1 MAEKNTNRGTM
12 KRRGY
17 LKGLAAGGL
26 GVGTLSVASTRTRAD
41 TGKDD
46 EKKKDDETE
55 EEAKTHDVKGDDLY
69 LVFGADSS
77 EKDLDGWIDKHRDE
91 INGDGE
97 ESFSNVIQY
106 QEVSQLNVLQQGNAV
121 SIAIDGADAT
131 AVQETEQDNVNVQDA
146 SAESIDVTHETRDE
160 RFYDPGRVYIVFA
173 EETGCRT
180 FSGWVS
186 REDTYENGGS
196 ATATIEQEQT
206 VDQFNYNSQS
216 TAMAVAEKGSCA
228 RSYQRSWQA
237 NENYQHAE
245 AVAANIGE
253 GDRQAEASVEQ
264 AQDVSQLNVSEQ
276 GIAIAIAVGKGSLAE
291 AYQLSSQLNVN
302 EQVADATAIDFGFRS
317 TDDVLEC
324 AEMEGELPKDA
335 VKRTDDGKDQANGQ
349 GASATIEQ
357 VQRVGQE
364 NINLQNAAIALAKK
378 DSDATARQVSY
389 QGNFNAQA
397 ASAEALNV
405 SDGRCSACTVL
416 NGAAAND
423 DGSWA
428 LSYENGDSE
437 VGLEAA
443 AAEIEQYQFVEQ
455 VNVNEQ
461 FSAIA
466 YATHSG
472 EATAE
477 QLNYQANQ
485 NVQLTEARAVGE
497 GDGEEK
503 DGKKGKKD
511 RKDGKKDRKD
521 GKDEKRDRKDGKDEK
536 KKTTH

>member
-26 GVGTLSVASTRTRAD
+26 GVGTLSVASTRAHAD

-46 EKKKDDETE
+46 EKKNDEKE
-55 EEAKTHDVKGDDLY
+55 EEAKTHDLKGDDLY
-69 LVFGADSS
+69 LIFGADSS
-77 EKDLDGWIDKHRDE
+77 EKDLGGWVDKHRDE
-91 INGDGE
+91 INGDSQ
-97 ESFSNVIQY
+97 ESLPNVIQY

-146 SAESIDVTHETRDE
+146 SAESIDSSYETRDE
-160 RFYDPGRVYIVFA
+160 TFYDPSRVHIVFA

-186 REDTYENGGS
+186 REDTYENGAS

-216 TAMAVAEKGSCA
+216 TSMAVAEKGSCA

-253 GDRQAEASVEQ
+253 GDRQGAEASVEQ

-276 GIAIAIAVGKGSLAE
+276 GVAIAIAVGKCSTAE

-302 EQVADATAIDFGFRS
+302 EQTADATAISFGFRS
-317 TDDVLEC
+317 PDDILKC
-324 AEMEGELPKDA
+324 AEMEGELPEDA
-335 VKRTDDGKDQANGQ
+335 VERTDDGKAQSNGQ
-349 GASATIEQ
+349 ASAEITQ
-357 VQRVGQE
+357 VQCVGQE

-389 QGNFNAQA
+389 QGNFNAQVA
-397 ASAEALNV
+397 TAEGLNV
-405 SDGRCSACTVL
+405 SDGRCSASTVL
-416 NGAAAND
+416 NGAATND

-428 LSYENGDSE
+428 LAYENGDSDVDLE
-437 VGLEAA
+437 EAA
-443 AAEIEQYQFVEQ
+443 AGIDQYQFVEQ

-466 YATHSG
+466 YATRCG

-485 NVQLTEARAVGE
+485 NVQVTEARAVGD

-503 DGKKGKKD
+503 DEKDEKKGKKD
-511 RKDGKKDRKD
+511 DKGKKDEKKN
-521 GKDEKRDRKDGKDEK
+521 GKDKEKKDKKDEK
-536 KKTTH
+536 KKTKH

>member
-41 TGKDD
+41 AGKDD
-46 EKKKDDETE
+46 EKKDDEKEEE
-55 EEAKTHDVKGDDLY
+55 EEAKSHEINGDDLY

-77 EKDLDGWIDKHRDE
+77 EKDLDSWVDKHRDE
-91 INGDGE
+91 INGDSGE
-97 ESFSNVIQY
+97 SLPNVIQY
-106 QEVSQLNVLQQGNAV
+106 QEVSQLNVLQQGNAI
-121 SIAIDGADAT
+121 SIAIDGGDAT

-146 SAESIDVTHETRDE
+146 SAESIDVAHETRDE
-160 RFYDPGRVYIVFA
+160 TFYDPSRVYIVFA

-180 FSGWVS
+180 FSGWVA
-186 REDTYENGGS
+186 REDSYRNEQS
-196 ATATIEQEQT
+196 ARATIEQTQT

-216 TAMAVAEKGSCA
+216 ASMALAEKGSCA

-253 GDRQAEASVEQ
+253 GDRQEAEASVEQ

-276 GIAIAIAVGKGSLAE
+276 GVAIAIAVGECSTAE

-302 EQVADATAIDFGFRS
+302 EQTADATAISFGFRS
-317 TDDVLEC
+317 ADDILDC
-324 AEMEGELPKDA
+324 AEMEGELPDGA
-335 VKRTDDGKDQANGQ
+335 VERTDDGKHQSNGQ
-349 GASATIEQ
+349 GASADITQ

-389 QGNFNAQA
+389 QGNFNAQVA
-397 ASAEALNV
+397 TAEGLNV

-428 LSYENGDSE
+428 LAYENGDSDID
-437 VGLEAA
+437 LEAA
-443 AAEIEQYQFVEQ
+443 AAEIDQYQFVEQ

-466 YATHSG
+466 YATHCG

-503 DGKKGKKD
+503 DEKKGKKD
-511 RKDGKKDRKD
+511 DKDKKDEKKN
-521 GKDEKRDRKDGKDEK
+521 GKDEKDKDEKEK